1 MDENGPNEGD
11 DKRFGRPWEVTSV
24 PDDASSGDEVSED
37 DAPEDEPERD
47 AEVVQ
52 LPGIVV
58 DDGEG
63 DDSFFS
69 KEDDSEAEEFGYVA
83 YSTQEYEGLA
93 EDVAKAASEEWEQ
106 QAVSASV
113 AGVDSGMV
121 GFDDVAGTAARVTME
136 EHEVTS
142 QAAASDFTLRVASGL
157 VVFGLFLGSLVL
169 GGWWFASFVILV
181 MVVSLGELYATLRTV
196 QYRPVALFGLVGVVL
211 MGVGAARSGA
221 LAIGGWAALAAVATV
236 LFFSLAPRRD
246 ALENTA
252 VTVLGMTWVGLLS
265 FAILISQGPQPVA
278 YILFVV
284 LLIAFNDMGAYFV
297 GRSFGRRK
305 LAAHVSPNKTLE
317 GFFGGLIAS
326 MVVASILTTFP
337 AWETIGIARGLVLA
351 AVVGLFGPIGDLIES
366 SIKRS
371 IGVKDMGSVLPGH
384 GGMLDRIDSF
394 LIAVPAVYLA
404 LRGFGLL

>member
-1 MDENGPNEGD
+1 MDENGPNQGD
-11 DKRFGRPWEVTSV
+11 EKRFGRPWEAPSEPDE
-24 PDDASSGDEVSED
+24 PDDGPE
-37 DAPEDEPERD
+37 APPERE
-47 AEVVQ
+47 ANVVQ

-58 DDGEG
+58 DDGE
-63 DDSFFS
+63 DDDLFFS
-69 KEDDSEAEEFGYVA
+69 KEEDSAQEFDYVA
-83 YSTQEYEGLA
+83 PSTQEYEGLA
-93 EDVAKAASEEWEQ
+93 EDVARAASEQWEQ

-121 GFDDVAGTAARVTME
+121 GFDDVAGTTARVTME
-136 EHEVTS
+136 DHEVTS

-181 MVVSLGELYATLRTV
+181 TVVSLGEFYATLRTV
-196 QYRPVALFGLVGVVL
+196 GYRPVALFGLVGVVL
-211 MGVGAARSGA
+211 MGVGAARSGP
-221 LAIGGWAALAAVATV
+221 LAIGGWAAMATVTTV
-236 LFFSLAPRRD
+236 LFFSLAPRRH
-246 ALENTA
+246 ALENTS
-252 VTVLGMTWVGLLS
+252 VTVLGMAWVGLLS
-265 FAILISQGPQPVA
+265 FAILIAQGPQPVA

-337 AWETIGIARGLVLA
+337 AWETIGIARGLIVA
-351 AVVGLFGPIGDLIES
+351 AVVGLFAPIGDLIES

-394 LIAVPAVYLA
+394 LVAVPAIYFVF
-404 LRGFGLL
+404 RGFGLL

>member
-11 DKRFGRPWEVTSV
+11 EKRFGRPWEESSD
-24 PDDASSGDEVSED
+24 PDDASPEPDEARDEPGS
-37 DAPEDEPERD
+37 EPERGAD
-47 AEVVQ
+47 VVQ

-58 DDGEG
+58 DDGE
-63 DDSFFS
+63 DDDLILSPEEES
-69 KEDDSEAEEFGYVA
+69 DEDFGYVA

-93 EDVAKAASEEWEQ
+93 EDVARAAAEEWEQ

-121 GFDDVAGTAARVTME
+121 GFDDVAGTTARVTME
-136 EHEVTS
+136 DHEVTS

-181 MVVSLGELYATLRTV
+181 MVVSLGEFYATLRTV
-196 QYRPVALFGLVGVVL
+196 GYRPVALFGLVGVVL
-211 MGVGAARSGA
+211 MGVGAARSGP
-221 LAIGGWAALAAVATV
+221 LAIGGWAALAAVTTV
-236 LFFSLAPRRD
+236 LFFSLAPRRE
-246 ALENTA
+246 ALENTS
-252 VTVLGMTWVGLLS
+252 VTVLGMAWVGLLS

-305 LAAHVSPNKTLE
+305 LAASVSPNKTLE

-337 AWETIGIARGLVLA
+337 AWETIGIARGLIV
-351 AVVGLFGPIGDLIES
+351 AVVVGFFAPIGDLIES

-394 LIAVPAVYLA
+394 LVAVPAVYFV

>member
-11 DKRFGRPWEVTSV
+11 EKRFGRPWE
-24 PDDASSGDEVSED
+24 ASSGSDED
-37 DAPEDEPERD
+37 NDEPESESG
-47 AEVVQ
+47 AEPEREGNVVQ

-58 DDGEG
+58 DDGEDDDLFFSEK
-63 DDSFFS
+63 DDS
-69 KEDDSEAEEFGYVA
+69 AEEFDYVA
-83 YSTQEYEGLA
+83 PSTQEYEGLA
-93 EDVAKAASEEWEQ
+93 EDVARAAAEEWEQ

-121 GFDDVAGTAARVTME
+121 GFDDVAGTTARVTME
-136 EHEVTS
+136 DHEVTS

-169 GGWWFASFVILV
+169 GGWWFASFVIMV
-181 MVVSLGELYATLRTV
+181 MVVSLGEFYATLRTV
-196 QYRPVALFGLVGVVL
+196 GYRPVALFGLVGVVL
-211 MGVGAARSGA
+211 MGVGAARSGP
-221 LAIGGWAALAAVATV
+221 LAIGGWAAMAALTTV

-265 FAILISQGPQPVA
+265 FAILIAQGPQPVA

-337 AWETIGIARGLVLA
+337 AWETIGIARGLIVA
-351 AVVGLFGPIGDLIES
+351 AVVGLFAPIGDLIES

-394 LIAVPAVYLA
+394 LVAVPAIYFVF
-404 LRGFGLL
+404 RGFGLL

>member
-1 MDENGPNEGD
+1 MDENGPNQGD
-11 DKRFGRPWEVTSV
+11 EKRFGRPWEASSEPDE
-24 PDDASSGDEVSED
+24 PDDGPE
-37 DAPEDEPERD
+37 APPERE
-47 AEVVQ
+47 ANVVQ

-58 DDGEG
+58 DAGE
-63 DDSFFS
+63 DDDLFFS
-69 KEDDSEAEEFGYVA
+69 KEEDSAQEFDYVA
-83 YSTQEYEGLA
+83 PSTQEYEGLA
-93 EDVAKAASEEWEQ
+93 EDVARAASEQWEQ

-121 GFDDVAGTAARVTME
+121 GFDDVAGTTARVTME
-136 EHEVTS
+136 DHEVTS

-181 MVVSLGELYATLRTV
+181 TVVSLGEFYATLRTV
-196 QYRPVALFGLVGVVL
+196 GYRPVALFGLVGVVL
-211 MGVGAARSGA
+211 MGVGAARSGP
-221 LAIGGWAALAAVATV
+221 LAIGGWAAMATVTTV
-236 LFFSLAPRRD
+236 LFFSLAPRRH
-246 ALENTA
+246 ALENTS
-252 VTVLGMTWVGLLS
+252 VTVLGMAWVGLLS
-265 FAILISQGPQPVA
+265 FAILIAQGPQPVA

-337 AWETIGIARGLVLA
+337 AWETIGIARGLIVA
-351 AVVGLFGPIGDLIES
+351 AVVGLFAPIGDLIES

-394 LIAVPAVYLA
+394 LVAVPAIYFVF
-404 LRGFGLL
+404 RGFGLL

>member
-1 MDENGPNEGD
+1 
-11 DKRFGRPWEVTSV
+11 
-24 PDDASSGDEVSED
+24 
-37 DAPEDEPERD
+37 
-47 AEVVQ
+47 VVQ

-58 DDGEG
+58 DDGE
-63 DDSFFS
+63 DDDLFFS
-69 KEDDSEAEEFGYVA
+69 KEEDAAEEFDYVA
-83 YSTQEYEGLA
+83 PSTQEYGGRA
-93 EDVAKAASEEWEQ
+93 EEVARAASEQREQ

-121 GFDDVAGTAARVTME
+121 GSDDVAGTTARVTIE
-136 EHEVTS
+136 DHEVTS

-181 MVVSLGELYATLRTV
+181 MVVSLGEFYATLRTV
-196 QYRPVALFGLVGVVL
+196 GYRPVALFGLIGVVL
-211 MGVGAARSGA
+211 MGVGAARSGPM
-221 LAIGGWAALAAVATV
+221 AIGGWAAMATVTTV

-246 ALENTA
+246 ALENTS

-265 FAILISQGPQPVA
+265 FAILIAQGPQPVA

-305 LAAHVSPNKTLE
+305 LAAQVSPNKTLE

-337 AWETIGIARGLVLA
+337 AWETIGIARGLIVA
-351 AVVGLFGPIGDLIES
+351 AVVGLFAPIGDLIES

-394 LIAVPAVYLA
+394 LVAVPAIYFVF
-404 LRGFGLL
+404 RGFGLL

>member
-1 MDENGPNEGD
+1 LDENGPNDGD
-11 DKRFGRPWEVTSV
+11 DKRFGRPWEEEGST
-24 PDDASSGDEVSED
+24 ESE
-37 DAPEDEPERD
+37 EEPERQAD
-47 AEVVQ
+47 VVR
-52 LPGIVV
+52 LPGIEV
-58 DDGEG
+58 DDGE
-63 DDSFFS
+63 DDDFALA
-69 KEDDSEAEEFGYVA
+69 DDGEPHELDELGSLGYA
-83 YSTQEYEGLA
+83 PYSTQEYEGLA
-93 EDVAKAASEEWEQ
+93 EDVARAASEEWEQ

-121 GFDDVAGTAARVTME
+121 GFDDVAGTSSRVKME
-136 EHEVTS
+136 DHEVTS

-157 VVFGLFLGSLVL
+157 VVFGLFLGSLLL
-169 GGWWFASFVILV
+169 GGSWFASFVILV
-181 MVVSLGELYATLRTV
+181 MVVALGEFYATLRTV
-196 QYRPVALFGLVGVVL
+196 GYRPVALFGLVGVAL
-211 MGVGAARSGA
+211 MGVGAARSGP
-221 LAIGGWAALAAVATV
+221 LAIGGWAALTSVV
-236 LFFSLAPRRD
+236 VILFYSLAPRRH

-252 VTVLGMTWVGLLS
+252 ATVMGMAWVGLLA

-278 YILFVV
+278 YILFAV
-284 LLIAFNDMGAYFV
+284 LLIAFNDMGGYFV

-305 LAAHVSPNKTLE
+305 LAVDVSPNKTVE

-337 AWETIGIARGLVLA
+337 AWEVIGITRGLIVA
-351 AVVGLFGPIGDLIES
+351 AIVGVVAPVGDLIES

-394 LIAVPAVYLA
+394 LLAVPAIFFA

>member
-1 MDENGPNEGD
+1 LDENGPNDGD
-11 DKRFGRPWEVTSV
+11 DKRFGRPWEENDST
-24 PDDASSGDEVSED
+24 ESE
-37 DAPEDEPERD
+37 EEPERQAD
-47 AEVVQ
+47 VVR
-52 LPGIVV
+52 LPGIEVDNGEDDDFALA
-58 DDGEG
+58 DDGQPHEL
-63 DDSFFS
+63 DSLGS
-69 KEDDSEAEEFGYVA
+69 GV

-93 EDVAKAASEEWEQ
+93 EDVARAASEEWEQ

-121 GFDDVAGTAARVTME
+121 GFDDVAGTRSRVQME
-136 EHEVTS
+136 DHEVTS

-157 VVFGLFLGSLVL
+157 VVFGLFLGSLLL

-181 MVVSLGELYATLRTV
+181 MVVALGEFYATLRTV
-196 QYRPVALFGLVGVVL
+196 GYRPVALFGLVGVAL
-211 MGVGAARSGA
+211 MGIGATRSGP
-221 LAIGGWAALAAVATV
+221 LAIGGWAALMAVVVV
-236 LFFSLAPRRD
+236 LFYSLAPRRH

-252 VTVLGMTWVGLLS
+252 ATILGMAWVGLLA

-284 LLIAFNDMGAYFV
+284 LLIAFNDMGGYFV

-305 LAAHVSPNKTLE
+305 LAVDVSPNKTVE

-337 AWETIGIARGLVLA
+337 AWEVIGLARGLVVA
-351 AVVGLFGPIGDLIES
+351 AIVGVVAPVGDLIES

-394 LIAVPAVYLA
+394 LLAVPAVYFA

>member
-1 MDENGPNEGD
+1 LDENGPNEGD
-11 DKRFGRPWEVTSV
+11 EKRFGRPWEV
-24 PDDASSGDEVSED
+24 SSGPDE
-37 DAPEDEPERD
+37 APESEPDESSPEPEGERG
-47 AEVVQ
+47 ANVVQ

-58 DDGEG
+58 DDGE
-63 DDSFFS
+63 DDELFFS
-69 KEDDSEAEEFGYVA
+69 KEDDSVGDEEFDYVA
-83 YSTQEYEGLA
+83 PSTQEYEGLA
-93 EDVAKAASEEWEQ
+93 EDVARAASEEWEQ

-121 GFDDVAGTAARVTME
+121 GFDDVAGTTARVTME
-136 EHEVTS
+136 DHEVTS
-142 QAAASDFTLRVASGL
+142 QAAASDFTLRVASAL

-181 MVVSLGELYATLRTV
+181 MVVSLGEFYATLRTV
-196 QYRPVALFGLVGVVL
+196 GYRPVALFGLVGVVL
-211 MGVGAARSGA
+211 MGVGAARSGP
-221 LAIGGWAALAAVATV
+221 LAIGGWATLAAVTTI

-246 ALENTA
+246 ALENTS
-252 VTVLGMTWVGLLS
+252 VTLLGMTWVGLLS
-265 FAILISQGPQPVA
+265 FAILIAQGPQPVA

-326 MVVASILTTFP
+326 LVVASILTTFP
-337 AWETIGIARGLVLA
+337 AWETIGIARGLVIA
-351 AVVGLFGPIGDLIES
+351 AVVGLFAPIGDLIES

-394 LIAVPAVYLA
+394 LIAVPAIYFV

>member
-1 MDENGPNEGD
+1 MNENGPNEGD
-11 DKRFGRPWEVTSV
+11 EKRFGRPWEV
-24 PDDASSGDEVSED
+24 SSEPDEVHD
-37 DAPEDEPERD
+37 DEPDEPGAEPERV
-47 AEVVQ
+47 ANVVQ

-58 DDGEG
+58 DDGE
-63 DDSFFS
+63 DDDLFFS

-83 YSTQEYEGLA
+83 HSTHEYEALA
-93 EDVAKAASEEWEQ
+93 EDVAQAASEEWEQ

-121 GFDDVAGTAARVTME
+121 GFDDVAGTTARVTME
-136 EHEVTS
+136 DHEVTS
-142 QAAASDFTLRVASGL
+142 QAAASDFTLRVASAL

-181 MVVSLGELYATLRTV
+181 MVVSLGEFYATLRTV
-196 QYRPVALFGLVGVVL
+196 DYRPVALFGLVGVVL
-211 MGVGAARSGA
+211 MGVGAARSGP
-221 LAIGGWAALAAVATV
+221 LAIGGWAALAAVTTI

-246 ALENTA
+246 ALENTS

-265 FAILISQGPQPVA
+265 FAILIAQGPQPVA

-326 MVVASILTTFP
+326 LVVASILTTFP
-337 AWETIGIARGLVLA
+337 AWETIGIARGLVIA
-351 AVVGLFGPIGDLIES
+351 AVVGLFAPIGDLIES

-394 LIAVPAVYLA
+394 LLAVPAVYFV